1 MCGPDVSPI
10 IQRHEGK
17 RNNITVVA
25 LAHIGQ
31 NPIGQVCMP
40 PNNITIAPGSADTTA
55 PPPTYTPAE
64 LTNYIE
70 TPSYG

>member
-1 MCGPDVSPI
+1 MSVPDDSTNI
-10 IQRHEGK
+10 KRHEGK

-55 PPPTYTPAE
+55 PPTYTPAE